1 MFFFGNGSA
10 PLTRQRRTE
19 TTLLYC
25 IRAFGIFVLY
35 TLQVHISTPCIPDY
49 SPALGLG
56 CTAVCYVR
64 QIVSVKYAYAFFGM
78 MRVGRWVWRDRDA
91 ELWLALKRVGLGW
104 VGLGWV
110 GWVGLVQKGRGG
122 EGVLR

>member
-1 MFFFGNGSA
+1 M
-10 PLTRQRRTE
+10 
-19 TTLLYC
+19 
-25 IRAFGIFVLY
+25 
-35 TLQVHISTPCIPDY
+35 
-49 SPALGLG
+49 
-56 CTAVCYVR
+56 
-64 QIVSVKYAYAFFGM
+64 
-78 MRVGRWVWRDRDA
+78 GRWVWRDRDA